1 MADYTLRKRA
11 EAEAARIDEEW
22 GSLNWLTSQAI
33 GNAQGVTLGR
43 VQIKPGYSN
52 PRHTHFNC
60 EEALYMLQ
68 GRLEHTMGDEVLI
81 LEAGDTLVVR
91 AGLVHGA
98 RNIGADEVDMI
109 VAYSSG
115 VRDFVVEGE

>member
-1 MADYTLRKRA
+1 MVDYTLRRRT
-11 EAEAARIDEEW
+11 EAEITRIDEDW
-22 GSLNWLTSQAI
+22 GSLNWLASRAI
-33 GNAQGVTLGR
+33 GNADGVTLGR
-43 VQIKPGYSN
+43 VSIKTGYSN

-60 EEALYMLQ
+60 EEVLYMLR
-68 GRLEHTMGDEVLI
+68 GKLEHTMGDDVLI

-98 RNIGADEVDMI
+98 RNVGDEDVDMM

-115 VRDFVVEGE
+115 VRDFVVE